1 MLELLS
7 LVFGG
12 ALRLVPSI
20 LEHLDAKNK
29 RQHEKEMFAAQND
42 RLRLQ
47 ADLKMQISEQDAIKE
62 ASVEQTKRAFV
73 PTGRGWIDW
82 LLAFTD
88 FISATVRPVL
98 TYWFCVAGYGA
109 YKVASYL
116 LMVDQG
122 TDWKNAVTVLWTP
135 IDYQIMLS
143 IIGFWFVDRALRK
156 IQQGV

>member
-7 LVFGG
+7 LIFGG

-42 RLRLQ
+42 RLKLQ

-62 ASVEQTKRAFV
+62 ASVEQTKRGFA
-73 PTGRGWIDW
+73 PTGKWAIDW

-98 TYWFCVAGYGA
+98 TYWFCVAMYGT
-109 YKVASYL
+109 YKVAAYL
-116 LMVDQG
+116 MIVETG
-122 TDWKNAVTVLWTP
+122 TDWKNAVTTLWTQA
-135 IDYQIMLS
+135 DYSIMLS
-143 IIGFWFVDRALRK
+143 IIGFWFVDRSLRK